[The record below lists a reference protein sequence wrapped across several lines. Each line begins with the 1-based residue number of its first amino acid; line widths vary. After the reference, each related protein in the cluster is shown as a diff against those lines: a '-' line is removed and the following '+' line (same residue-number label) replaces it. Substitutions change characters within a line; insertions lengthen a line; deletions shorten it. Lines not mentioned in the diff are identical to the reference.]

1 MVVVKFGKKM
11 VLSSLLVSSLAL
23 PSIAAAYSGSYSFDI
38 RSSVTG
44 STEHSLK
51 AAIAKTT
58 VKANT
63 YNSSG
68 SVQSSKSDYQVN
80 ISKFL
85 KAYAVSGIPANGSSY
100 TKSFGTISSGD
111 YVVSVFKSDST
122 GYSIKGSGT
131 INQ

>member
-1 MVVVKFGKKM
+1 VE
-11 VLSSLLVSSLAL
+11 VSSHQNQIIKL
-23 PSIAAAYSGSYSFDI
+23 I
-38 RSSVTG
+38 
-44 STEHSLK
+44 
-51 AAIAKTT
+51 
-58 VKANT
+58 
-63 YNSSG
+63 
-68 SVQSSKSDYQVN
+68 YQN
-80 ISKFL
+80 FL